1 MKGKRTVVLFV
12 LLLSVWMG
20 GVCANPIKGLLE
32 RIDEG
37 ASRKFVI
44 ELKKGDK
51 DFFELDQK
59 GKKVVIRGNT
69 YVNIATGLNWYLKY
83 YAGINLT
90 WNGMTAELPDVL
102 PPVEKLLRKETD
114 LKLRYDFN
122 YCTYSY
128 TMAFWDWK
136 RWEQEIDWM
145 ALHGINLPL
154 AAVGME
160 CVWRNM
166 LLKLGYTNDEVN
178 QFIAGPAFLAW
189 WAMNNLEGWGGP
201 NPDTWYAQQEA
212 LQKQILKRMK
222 EYGIMPVFPGYSGMV
237 PNNADVKLGLDL
249 DKPELWNGFT
259 RPAFLQPTD
268 PRYSEIAA
276 LYYEEQ
282 KKLFGTADYYSMDP
296 FHELEN
302 AGEVDFDAAGKAVMA
317 EMKKVNPR
325 AVWVVQGWTENPRP
339 EMIKNL
345 RTGDLLILD
354 LFSECRPMWGIPS
367 IWKREKGYEQHEWLF
382 CMLENFGG
390 NVGLHGRMD
399 QLLDN
404 FYLTK
409 NNPLAAHLKGIG
421 LTMEGSENNPVMFE
435 LMCELPW
442 RPEKFTKEEWL
453 KDYIFARYG
462 TRDPQIE
469 RAWTLLANSIYNCPF
484 GNNQQG
490 PHESIFCGRPSMNNF
505 QVSSW
510 SKMENY
516 YDPTVTAE
524 AARLMVSVAD
534 KYRGNNNFEYDL
546 VDIVRQALADE
557 GRITY
562 NRAIADFKS
571 FDKKAYEQDSERF
584 LRLLLLQDSLLAI
597 RAEFRVGSWIA
608 KARNLGTTP
617 EEKDLYEWNAR
628 TQITTWGNRYCADTG
643 GLRDYAHKEWNGL
656 LRDFY
661 YKRWAAWWQML
672 QGVLDGKRKLADID
686 WYGMEEPWTKAHN
699 PYPAAGEGDAVD
711 VAKAVFNEAFGD
723 GK

>member
-1 MKGKRTVVLFV
+1 MQTFG
-12 LLLSVWMG
+12 
-20 GVCANPIKGLLE
+20 NPIKDLLE
-32 RIDEG
+32 RIDPG
-37 ASRKFVI
+37 ASKKFAI
-44 ELKKGDK
+44 ELKEGER

-59 GKKVVIRGNT
+59 GKRVAVSGNS
-69 YVNIATGLNWYLKY
+69 YVNIAVGLNWYLKY
-83 YAGINLT
+83 YAGIHLS

-102 PPVEKLLRKETD
+102 PPVTRKERHETD
-114 LKLRYDFN
+114 LTLRYDFN

-128 TMAFWDWK
+128 TMAFWDWT

-154 AAVGME
+154 AAVGQE

-166 LLKLGYTNDEVN
+166 LLRLGYTKEEAGR
-178 QFIAGPAFLAW
+178 FIAGPAFLAW

-201 NPDTWYAQQEA
+201 LPDSWYAQQEE
-212 LQKQILKRMK
+212 LQKKILKRMK
-222 EYGIMPVFPGYSGMV
+222 EYGIRPVLPGYSGMV
-237 PNNADVKLGLDL
+237 PNNAGEKLGLDVA
-249 DKPELWNGFT
+249 KPELWNGFT
-259 RPAFLQPTD
+259 RPAFLLPTD
-268 PRYSEIAA
+268 GRFAEIAA

-282 KKLFGTADYYSMDP
+282 EKLFGKADYYSMDP
-296 FHELEN
+296 FHEVEN
-302 AGEVDFDAAGKAVMA
+302 ADAVDFDAAGKAVMKA
-317 EMKKVNPR
+317 MKAANPK

-339 EMIKNL
+339 EMIRSL
-345 RTGDLLILD
+345 ESGDLLILD

-367 IWKREKGYEQHEWLF
+367 IWKREKGYEQHDWLF
-382 CMLENFGG
+382 CMLLNFGA

-453 KDYIFARYG
+453 KNYLFARYG

-469 RAWTLLANSIYNCPF
+469 KAWMLLANSIYNCPA

-490 PHESIFCGRPSMNNF
+490 THESIFCGRPSMNNF
-505 QVSSW
+505 QASSW

-524 AARLMVSVAD
+524 AARLMLSVAD

-546 VDIVRQALADE
+546 TDIVRQAIADE

-571 FDKKAYEQDSERF
+571 FDKRSYARDSRRF
-584 LRLLLLQDSLLAI
+584 LQLLLLQDRLLAT
-597 RAEFRVGSWIA
+597 RPEFRVGSWIA
-608 KARNLGTTP
+608 KARHLGDTP
-617 EEKDLYEWNAR
+617 KEKDLYEWNAR
-628 TQITTWGNRYCADTG
+628 TQITTWGNRFCADEG

-661 YKRWAAWWQML
+661 YKRWSAWWEML
-672 QGVLDGKRKLADID
+672 QGVLDGRRKLEDID
-686 WYGMEEPWTKAHN
+686 WYAMEEPWTKAHN
-699 PYPAAGEGDAVD
+699 VYSDAPEGDPIDTAR
-711 VAKAVFNEAFGD
+711 AVFKEAFGE
-723 GK
+723 